1 MTFPHEQVEETYCKE
16 LNSIKGDAHNSVVS
30 QPKNKK
36 KKNQILRN
44 HLFIQYAKFSK
55 KLRFFSTIRT
65 SAITNVR
72 RKLFYLEKK

>member
-1 MTFPHEQVEETYCKE
+1 MNKLKKLIASNWTRLKVMLIIRLC
-16 LNSIKGDAHNSVVS
+16 LN
-30 QPKNKK
+30 QKNKK

-72 RKLFYLEKK
+72 RKLFYQEKK